1 MLQFYLIFIE
11 IVTIFQNRQIEYD
24 GILREW
30 DGNLDAN
37 LIKISI
43 NGYKVHSLETPEIS
57 FHI

>member
-1 MLQFYLIFIE
+1 
-11 IVTIFQNRQIEYD
+11 
-24 GILREW
+24 LREW